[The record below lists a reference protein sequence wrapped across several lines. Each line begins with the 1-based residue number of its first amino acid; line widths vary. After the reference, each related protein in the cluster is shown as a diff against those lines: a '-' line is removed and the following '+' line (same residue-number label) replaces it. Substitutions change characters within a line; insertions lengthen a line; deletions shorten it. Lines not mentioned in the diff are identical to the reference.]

1 MGKRDK
7 QLHTKKNGGEATL
20 TLDKIKVKSI
30 KQNKAYVIIKDTV
43 YKEYSNCKPVF
54 KVLSLSFKF
63 TPLYLPL

>member
-30 KQNKAYVIIKDTV
+30 KQNKAYVIIKD
-43 YKEYSNCKPVF
+43 
-54 KVLSLSFKF
+54 SLQGI
-63 TPLYLPL
+63 